1 MEILKTRLKITE
13 VRMGWFYNGKC
24 TSKARLDGKT
34 AVVTGCNTGARVIM
48 ACRNLEKAEEAANDI
63 RKTLEG
69 VENVGELSI
78 KHLDLSSLSSVRKCA
93 EQLLKEETNIHLLI
107 NNAGVM
113 MCPRQLTED
122 GYEMQF
128 ATNHLGHFLLTLIL
142 LPRILNSAPARIV
155 NVSSIAHK
163 FGSLHSKDINLEKS
177 YQPVIAYGRSKLCN
191 ILFTKELAKRL
202 EGTGVTVYS
211 LHPGVVDT
219 DLDRHLD
226 SAFFPGSRWFYRTF
240 GNMFKKSSEQGAQTT
255 LYCAVDESTANQTGL
270 YYDDCVAVRPTGKAN
285 DPEQARKLW
294 DISIEMVHWDKNR
307 DPFQKG

>member
-1 MEILKTRLKITE
+1 
-13 VRMGWFYNGKC
+13 MGWFYNGKC

-34 AVVTGCNTGARVIM
+34 AVVTGCNTGIGKHTVLDLSRRGARVIM

-163 FGSLHSKDINLEKS
+163 FG
-177 YQPVIAYGRSKLCN
+177 
-191 ILFTKELAKRL
+191 
-202 EGTGVTVYS
+202 TGVTVYS